1 MRQDESE
8 AAITPSSAVSRLH
21 VAFLLGPR
29 TARWDEVNSVV
40 GLLSLR
46 APTVGDLPP
55 PKTQR
60 WVARRKAAVVTAVRS
75 GTITMRK
82 PYVAT
87 TPPKRNS
94 SPGSVRLKPT
104 AFRVCAPRA
113 FSNTVARVR
122 RLTPDRGAD
131 IVGLSVQRRQRV
143 PSWRATDGRHLIL
156 CLAFFAKNSSSRIT
170 CNSWRTCT
178 LSSRLVGPAGPPE
191 INCQSRNL
199 SPSQKRFLK
208 EPMMFKVQE
217 IPAYGYERVVVFR
230 DDHEFYCCIA
240 VHSTKLGPALGGCRI
255 FPYQSEHAALI
266 DALRLSQGMT
276 YKASLAGLNLGGGKC
291 TVLADHPTPELM
303 HKIGEA
309 IEYLDGLY
317 VSAEDVGT
325 TVADMRIAAEKT
337 SHIASLA
344 ASGDPSPWTA
354 LGVMSCI
361 TAALDYTGHSL
372 SSVWIEGLGKVGWD
386 LAHRLHAVGAE
397 LYVSDLRPELVV
409 KAVEEFS
416 AKRFTEDVVDN
427 IILYAPCAMGQV
439 VSARN
444 VHSIRFP
451 IICGSANNQL
461 IQDDY
466 AEILQQNGVLYAPDY
481 LANSGGV
488 INVAAEIG
496 QTYDRQNVKTRVGLL
511 SEKLRHVLEIAE
523 CRSSTPLAAAN
534 MLAEARL
541 Q

>member
-1 MRQDESE
+1 
-8 AAITPSSAVSRLH
+8 
-21 VAFLLGPR
+21 
-29 TARWDEVNSVV
+29 
-40 GLLSLR
+40 
-46 APTVGDLPP
+46 LP
-55 PKTQR
+55 
-60 WVARRKAAVVTAVRS
+60 
-75 GTITMRK
+75 
-82 PYVAT
+82 
-87 TPPKRNS
+87 
-94 SPGSVRLKPT
+94 L
-104 AFRVCAPRA
+104 
-113 FSNTVARVR
+113 
-122 RLTPDRGAD
+122 
-131 IVGLSVQRRQRV
+131 
-143 PSWRATDGRHLIL
+143 
-156 CLAFFAKNSSSRIT
+156 
-170 CNSWRTCT
+170 
-178 LSSRLVGPAGPPE
+178 
-191 INCQSRNL
+191 
-199 SPSQKRFLK
+199 SQKHFLK
-208 EPMMFKVQE
+208 ETMMLKVQE
-217 IPAYGYERVVVFR
+217 IPAEGHERVVVFR
-230 DDHEFYCCIA
+230 DDDEFYCCIA
-240 VHSTKLGPALGGCRI
+240 VHSIKLGPALGGCRI

-325 TVADMRIAAEKT
+325 TVADMRLAAEKT

-361 TAALDYTGHSL
+361 TTALDHTGQRL

-386 LAHRLHAVGAE
+386 LAHRLHGAGAE
-397 LYVSDLRPELVV
+397 LYVSDLRSELVV

-416 AKRFTEDVVDN
+416 AKRFTEDVVND
-427 IILYAPCAMGQV
+427 ITLYAPCAMGQV

-496 QTYDRQNVKTRVGLL
+496 QIYDRQNVEAKVGLL
-511 SEKLRHVLEIAE
+511 SEKLKHVLEIAE
-523 CRSSTPLAAAN
+523 SQSITPLAAAN
-534 MLAEARL
+534 ILAEARL
-541 Q
+541 